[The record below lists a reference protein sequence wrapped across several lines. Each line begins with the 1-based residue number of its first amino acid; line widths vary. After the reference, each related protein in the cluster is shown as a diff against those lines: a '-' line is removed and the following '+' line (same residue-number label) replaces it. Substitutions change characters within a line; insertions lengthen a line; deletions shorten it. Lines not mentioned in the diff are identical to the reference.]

1 MTPKIYRVNLSQ
13 DEINL
18 VLSCIGIVLNIVA
31 RDDKER
37 AVLESLQTKLMAIR
51 DAN

>member
-1 MTPKIYRVNLSQ
+1 MTPKIYRVSLTP

-18 VLSCIGIVLNIVA
+18 VLSCIEIVLNIVA
-31 RDDKER
+31 ADDKER

-51 DAN
+51 DNN